1 MTTDFNQKLSK
12 IQKEFDELTTE
23 TKEDTKA
30 LHENITYLEGQMKTS
45 KATAATVATSGPQDE
60 QRKKEI

>member
-30 LHENITYLEGQMKTS
+30 LHEKITYLEGQMKTS
-45 KATAATVATSGPQDE
+45 KTTAVVTSGP
-60 QRKKEI
+60 